1 MASRVLLAVLWIF
14 AVASSP
20 AWAETQDITK
30 STANNALNV
39 LFIGNSLTFFN
50 SLPNTLATFIEA
62 GAKRQTNISNVVVP
76 GATLKQ
82 HWQMGDAQKKITN
95 GGRWDYVVLQ
105 GKSMES
111 YENTAGFFYYGIR
124 LAEVA
129 RKAHAEPILYETFAS
144 LSKPENQT
152 LVHSSYFT
160 LGEELHTK
168 VIPVG
173 DAFYFVRKNEPAI
186 ELWLEDKLHPTPA
199 GTYLA
204 GCVFYEFLT
213 GKSPVGLPA
222 VIPSHNIKGQGYSI
236 SDGAAQRLQEQAW
249 RFYCSKPAAR

>member
-1 MASRVLLAVLWIF
+1 MVTRILLAVLWIF

-20 AWAETQDITK
+20 VCAETQDITK
-30 STANNALNV
+30 STAKNALKV

-50 SLPNTLATFIEA
+50 SLPNTVATFIEA
-62 GAKRQTNISNVVVP
+62 GAKRQTSVSNVVVP

-82 HWQMGDAQKKITN
+82 HWDQGDAQKKIGTGSN
-95 GGRWDYVVLQ
+95 WDYVAIQ

-111 YENTAGFFYYGIR
+111 YENRAGFFDYGKR
-124 LAEVA
+124 LADAV
-129 RKAHAEPILYETFAS
+129 RKAHAEPILYETFAN
-144 LSKPENQT
+144 LNKPQNQA
-152 LVHSSYFT
+152 LVHDSYFA
-160 LGEELHTK
+160 LGKELHSK

-173 DAFYFVRKNEPAI
+173 DAFYFVRKNEPSI

-249 RFYCSKPAAR
+249 RFYCSKPTER